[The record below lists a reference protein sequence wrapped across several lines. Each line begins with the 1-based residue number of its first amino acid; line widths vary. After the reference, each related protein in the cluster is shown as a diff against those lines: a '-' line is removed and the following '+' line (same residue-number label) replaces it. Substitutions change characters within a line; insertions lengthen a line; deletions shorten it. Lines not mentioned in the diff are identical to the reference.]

1 MEQGQSAE
9 QEAADRERPR
19 WLGDRESACRC
30 RKHGRTAEPGGRHIP
45 ERLSRA
51 TALGP
56 ELQSPGAATTG
67 PARPGPRSAAG
78 EATASGEK
86 PGPAGGGGP
95 TRHTREKN
103 KPTCRNED
111 PA

>member
-9 QEAADRERPR
+9 QEAADRERPW
-19 WLGDRESACRC
+19 WLDDRESACRC

-67 PARPGPRSAAG
+67 PARPGPALRSRRSHRKRG
-78 EATASGEK
+78 EAWTSWR
-86 PGPAGGGGP
+86 GGP
-95 TRHTREKN
+95 YAPH
-103 KPTCRNED
+103 
-111 PA
+111 

>member
-45 ERLSRA
+45 EQLSRA
-51 TALGP
+51 TDLGP

-95 TRHTREKN
+95 YAPH
-103 KPTCRNED
+103 
-111 PA
+111 